1 MNRVLEQWKKQGH
14 FFNFNGPQIFYRD
27 EGKGAPLICIHGFP
41 TSSWDW
47 RYLIPEL
54 QKKFRIITLDMLGF
68 GFSDKPQ
75 KHHYSIAEQADI
87 HEALLSLLGI
97 SEYHIL
103 AHDFGTIVAQELLS
117 RALNPAH
124 IKPKPLSLFAMSG
137 SIFPELSKPRLIQKL
152 LTSNVGVLISKLF
165 NEKKFAQSF
174 NRVFSEQKQP
184 DSNTLN
190 TYWQLLCTNRGNKI
204 LHKLNFF
211 LKDRKVHGKRWSD
224 AWQSSTLP
232 VCYISGSEDPM
243 YGEDTLIKLKEVSH
257 KKDITSLAGVGH
269 FPHIEEPEA
278 VARHLIGFLSSL
290 KIKQSA

>member
-1 MNRVLEQWKKQGH
+1 MNNVLEQWKKQGH
-14 FFNFNGPQIFYRD
+14 FFNFNGQQIFYRD
-27 EGKGAPLICIHGFP
+27 EGKGTPLICIHGFP

-54 QKKFRIITLDMLGF
+54 QKNYRVITLDMLGF

-75 KHHYSIAEQADI
+75 KHQYSITEQADI

-97 SEYHIL
+97 HEYHIL

-117 RALNPAH
+117 RVTSSTS
-124 IKPKPLSLFAMSG
+124 KPLSLFAMSG

-152 LTSNVGVLISKLF
+152 LTSYIGVLITKLF
-165 NEKKFAQSF
+165 NEKKFARNL
-174 NRVFSEQKQP
+174 NRVFSELKQP
-184 DSNTLN
+184 DTNTLN
-190 TYWQLLCTNRGNKI
+190 TYWQLLCIHQGNKI

-211 LKDRKVHGKRWSD
+211 LKDRKIHGKRWSN
-224 AWQSSTLP
+224 AWQSSTIP
-232 VCYISGSEDPM
+232 VCYLSGSEDPM
-243 YGEDTLIKLKEVSH
+243 YGEDTLIRLKEISH

-278 VARHLIGFLSSL
+278 VARHLAGFLAPQKL
-290 KIKQSA
+290 KQN